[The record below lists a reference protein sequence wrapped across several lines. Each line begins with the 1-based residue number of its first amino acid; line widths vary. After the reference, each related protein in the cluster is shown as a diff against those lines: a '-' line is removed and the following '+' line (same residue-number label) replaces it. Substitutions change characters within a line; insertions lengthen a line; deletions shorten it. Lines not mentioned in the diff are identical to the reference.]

1 MENFKE
7 YLEMKR
13 VKPNYID
20 VRIGQLKEDMDKAN
34 DDYDK
39 SWYNRIIQELDW
51 ARQMITIPTS
61 NCYMEGYQTA
71 ISKTQLDVEE

>member
-1 MENFKE
+1 MRN
-7 YLEMKR
+7 
-13 VKPNYID
+13 VKQDYITI
-20 VRIGQLKEDMDKAN
+20 RIGQLKEDMAKAN

-61 NCYMEGYQTA
+61 NCYMEGYQHA
-71 ISKTQLDVEE
+71 ISKTQLDMV